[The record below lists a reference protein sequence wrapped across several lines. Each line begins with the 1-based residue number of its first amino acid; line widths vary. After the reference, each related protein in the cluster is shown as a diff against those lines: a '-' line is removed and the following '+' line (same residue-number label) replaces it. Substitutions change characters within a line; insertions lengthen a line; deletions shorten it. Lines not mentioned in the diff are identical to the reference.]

1 MAFRRSISH
10 MSNPSHPHPN
20 LSPLLAAQPAFSALD
35 TQARESLAAQWQVS
49 TMAAGD
55 TLLAQG
61 DLATRLGMVLSG
73 AVDLQD
79 ADLERAVQLP
89 SGTLFGFGATP
100 ARHLNSWRA
109 TAASD
114 GAVAW
119 LAPAAL
125 QQICAAQPGLEY
137 HFPSLPPLVAQPNTA
152 ARYPSALTDS
162 SAPLNRLAMPL
173 RALIKRPPVCL
184 SPDTPVRAVAAH
196 MRSERVSSVLL
207 TETDGTLVGVVT
219 DRDLRNRVLAAGI
232 DSGQSVRAIA
242 TLAPHTLQA
251 ASPAFDALLLMARTN
266 IHHVPLM
273 DGAQVVGMVTATDLA
288 EQQNTSAVV
297 LAGEIHKQASVDA
310 LAHTATRI
318 KTLQRHLAEAGTS
331 AYGTGHIMTAMT
343 DAITV
348 RLIELAHAT
357 MGPAP
362 VDYVWVAAGSQ
373 ARSEQTAKSD
383 QDNCL
388 VLSDDYD
395 EAQHGDWFRD
405 FSRFV
410 CDGLDACGYIHCPGD
425 MMAMTDQWR
434 QPRKRWLEY
443 FSQWVGTPDP
453 MALMLT
459 CVFFDLRAIHG
470 QAELLDSLRQEVLEH
485 TRGNG
490 LFLSHM
496 ASNALKHRP
505 PLGMFGSIAQIRSG
519 EHAGTVDMKHNGVVP
534 IVDLARL
541 FALSSGGAAVNTQD
555 RLLAAGAS
563 GEISPGTA
571 RDMREALEFIA
582 TLRIQ
587 HQARQMAQGRAPD
600 HHLALLE
607 LSNFERSNLKQ
618 AFHVVQTV
626 QTVLAQRYR

>member
-1 MAFRRSISH
+1 
-10 MSNPSHPHPN
+10 MSN
-20 LSPLLAAQPAFSALD
+20 AAQALPNIVTLLETLPAFGALG
-35 TQARESLAAQWQVS
+35 TQALESLAAQWQVS
-49 TMAAGD
+49 RMSSGD

-61 DLATRLGMVLSG
+61 ELPTRLGMVLSG

-79 ADLERAVQLP
+79 PDLERAVRLTA
-89 SGTLFGFGATP
+89 GALFGFGATP
-100 ARHLNSWRA
+100 LQHLNSWQA
-109 TAASD
+109 TAAAD

-119 LAPAAL
+119 LAPVAL
-125 QQICAAQPGLEY
+125 KQLCAAQPELEY
-137 HFPSLPPLVAQPNTA
+137 HFPSLSPPTASRGLGAPQTA
-152 ARYPSALTDS
+152 AAADDGM
-162 SAPLNRLAMPL
+162 PLNRLATPL
-173 RALIKRPPVCL
+173 RALVKRAPVCL
-184 SPDTPVRAVAAH
+184 PPDTSVRDVAAH
-196 MRSERVSSVLL
+196 MCSERVSSVLL
-207 TETDGTLVGVVT
+207 TEADGGLMGVVT
-219 DRDLRNRVLAAGI
+219 DRDLRNRVLAVGM
-232 DSGQSVRAIA
+232 DSGQPVRAIA

-251 ASPAFDALLLMARTN
+251 ASPAFDALLLMARAN
-266 IHHVPLM
+266 IHHVPVM
-273 DGAQVVGMVTATDLA
+273 EGTQVVGMVTATDLA

-297 LAGEIHKQASVDA
+297 LAGEIHKQTSVQT
-310 LAHTATRI
+310 LAHTATRL

-331 AYGTGHIMTAMT
+331 AYGTGHIVTAMT

-348 RLIELAHAT
+348 RLIELAHAR

-395 EAQHGDWFRD
+395 AALHGDWFRD

-434 QPRKRWLEY
+434 QPRARWQQY
-443 FSQWVGTPDP
+443 FHQWVETPEP

-470 QAELLDSLRQEVLEH
+470 RAELLDSLRQEVLAR
-485 TRGNG
+485 TRGNS

-496 ASNALKHRP
+496 VGNALKHRP
-505 PLGMFGSIAQIRSG
+505 PLGMFGSISQIRGG
-519 EHAGTVDMKHNGVVP
+519 EHAGKVDLKHTGVVP

-541 FALSSGGAAVNTQD
+541 FSLAAGEPAVNTQD
-555 RLLAAGAS
+555 RLDAAGAS
-563 GEISPGTA
+563 GELNPGTA

-582 TLRIQ
+582 SLRIQ
-587 HQARQMAQGRAPD
+587 HQARQMAQGQVPD
-600 HHLALLE
+600 HHVPLLD
-607 LSNFERSNLKQ
+607 LSNFERSQLKQ
-618 AFHVVQTV
+618 AFGVVQTV
-626 QTVLAQRYR
+626 QSVLAQRYR